1 MTSSVLKEIAELSNP
16 TPHDY
21 DPEDIAAEYEA
32 SDSDTDKE
40 VDAGREHY
48 VEVGWVCPWT
58 PLRNRKSKLKT
69 VNTILKDP
77 KYRGKAVSREEL
89 FGGVSQLEGE
99 EESNEE
105 EEPADLGD
113 DAAETSGDEVFEG
126 ESEADV
132 SVDDEEEEEMS
143 ESEASESDEM
153 DVEEE
158 EEEQDDRREKVRELL
173 AQETKYSTTS
183 ENAN

>member
-1 MTSSVLKEIAELSNP
+1 M
-16 TPHDY
+16 
-21 DPEDIAAEYEA
+21 
-32 SDSDTDKE
+32 
-40 VDAGREHY
+40 
-48 VEVGWVCPWT
+48 
-58 PLRNRKSKLKT
+58 
-69 VNTILKDP
+69 
-77 KYRGKAVSREEL
+77 
-89 FGGVSQLEGE
+89 SQLEGE